1 MNNRFRNFR
10 IMRRGPLAVLL
21 ALLCASPLCRGQ
33 LPTPTVV
40 VSANPN
46 PVSYGSSLTLTA
58 AVTGTDIPTTGTV
71 QFYYDEGIALGTP
84 VGLVPGVP
92 TSTVQLITTGL
103 PVGTQTVYAVYSGD
117 ANYNP
122 ATSSPLLQVT
132 VNPAAFT
139 LTLTSSAATVNAG
152 AMVEF
157 DVQAGGTAFPTGQ
170 NIAFTG
176 IPTPAAAPT
185 LNNTGLA
192 VYRFGLFSPGQYTI
206 QAQYGGGPNFAAEN
220 SNTITLTVTATP
232 VTVTLASSA
241 NPVTYPGAFN
251 LTGTT
256 SSGGY
261 GIPAGTASFQNGST
275 VLGNGT
281 LAVVNGASGFSATPT
296 STFDP
301 APANFSNIAVATG
314 DFNGDGNPDL
324 AVLQSD
330 DDGDVTMLVS
340 LGNGDGTFA
349 APVTYTMDDE
359 VDQNAIALVTGDFN
373 KDGYSD
379 LAILGSDG
387 LLTVFLATAN
397 GSGNLQESQLIELS
411 EGGQAIAAGDF
422 NGDGNLDIAVASA
435 TFVSVFLGAG
445 AGGGA
450 VFPATP
456 SFQYLAYPNT
466 LSPSGMA
473 AADFNKDGFSDLA
486 ISNTQGINGPNITV
500 LLYNSDIG
508 NFTAQTYAAGESASA
523 IAAGDFNGDTYP
535 DIAVVSSGDSTAG
548 ILLNNQNGGFQA
560 LISYATATEP
570 VAIVAGDFN
579 ADGYTDFAIAGE
591 GGDAGGGTSILF
603 GGPITS
609 AANATLS
616 GETLILAAYGQALV
630 SADFNKDGNPDL
642 GVALGNVTSYV
653 NSSAQFGI
661 DNVALPGGTYPLTAT
676 YTPADGST
684 FAAATGTLNQ
694 LVSPAVATIVLAPVN
709 PTTYGQS
716 VTLNA
721 TVAGV
726 TAGVTPTGSVQFL
739 MDGTPVGT
747 GAVSPAGAATY
758 TIAGGGVTAGTHLVT
773 ALYSGDGNYN
783 AIASGAGTLLVAQ
796 ATSVVTWIN
805 PAPISAGTP
814 LSAAQLD
821 ATAVPLRGTFTY
833 TPGAGTVLAVG
844 TQTLSVTFTPTDAV
858 DYNAATA
865 SVTIVVTGSGLSL
878 TAINPSSGYL
888 GASATTVTLTGTGF
902 VASSIAQWNGSALST
917 IFVSATQL
925 QAIIPTS
932 DFLHAQTG
940 TITVINPGGAPTN
953 PGLAF
958 SVTTP
963 PVQVVLSGP
972 PTAPP
977 ATQPT
982 ITFQLPTA
990 YPVPITGT
998 FTLVVQ
1004 PVTTGGPIDPAV
1016 QFSTGGDAFNFTLPA
1031 NTTTTPTVQLQ
1042 SGTVSAAITVSLT
1055 LTAGGVDITP
1065 ASLQPVV
1072 IQVPPSA
1079 PTITSFTLARSG
1091 DTLTATIQGYS
1102 NTREV
1107 KTANFAF
1114 TAASGS
1120 TINNPGVTVN
1130 VDPAFV
1136 TWYGQPA
1143 SDPLGSTFM
1152 YVQTFVLTGG
1162 DAATIGS
1169 ATVSLVNTI
1178 GTSNSASAH

>member
-33 LPTPTVV
+33 LLTPTVA
-40 VSANPN
+40 VSTNPN
-46 PVSYGSSLTLTA
+46 PVSYGSPLTLTA

-92 TSTVQLITTGL
+92 TSTAQLITTGL
-103 PVGTQTVYAVYSGD
+103 PGGTQTVYAVYSGD
-117 ANYNP
+117 ANYTE
-122 ATSSPLLQVT
+122 ATSPSIPVT

-139 LTLTSSAATVNAG
+139 LTLTSSAATVTAG

-157 DVQAGGTAFPTGQ
+157 DVQAGGIAFPTGQ

-176 IPTPAAAPT
+176 IPTPAAFPT
-185 LNNTGLA
+185 FNNTGLA

-206 QAQYGGGPNFAAEN
+206 QAQYGGSPNFAAEN

-241 NPVTYPGAFN
+241 NPVTYPGTFN
-251 LTGTT
+251 LTGTA

-275 VLGNGT
+275 GLGNGT
-281 LAVVNGASGFSATPT
+281 LAVVNGSSGFSSTPT

-301 APANFSNIAVATG
+301 APEDLSDVAVAAG
-314 DFNGDGNPDL
+314 DFNGDGKPDL

-330 DDGDVTMLVS
+330 GDGDVDLVIS

-349 APVTYTMDDE
+349 APVTYT
-359 VDQNAIALVTGDFN
+359 VDPYAVGLVTGDFN
-373 KDGYSD
+373 KDGYTD
-379 LAILGSDG
+379 LAILGAEG
-387 LLTVFLATAN
+387 TVTVFLAAPDGT
-397 GSGNLQESQLIELS
+397 GSLQLSQNNIET
-411 EGGQAIAAGDF
+411 ETGGQFIAVGDF
-422 NGDGNLDIAVASA
+422 NGDGNPDIAVAS
-435 TFVSVFLGAG
+435 TNYVSVFLGAG
-445 AGGGA
+445 AGGGGTD
-450 VFPATP
+450 FPTTY
-456 SFQYLAYPNT
+456 SFRYSAYPTYPNG
-466 LSPSGMA
+466 LSPSGMVS
-473 AADFNKDGFSDLA
+473 ADFNKDGFSDLA
-486 ISNTQGINGPNITV
+486 ISNSDGPTVTV
-500 LLYNSDIG
+500 LLYSTDSG

-609 AANATLS
+609 AANTTLS
-616 GETLILAAYGQALV
+616 GETLISAAFGQALV

-642 GVALGNVTSYV
+642 AVALGNVTSYV
-653 NSSAQFGI
+653 NSSAQVGI
-661 DNVALPGGTYPLTAT
+661 NNVALSGGTYPLTAT

-684 FAAATGTLNQ
+684 FSAATGTLNQ

-726 TAGVTPTGSVQFL
+726 AAGVTPTGSVQFL

-796 ATSVVTWIN
+796 ATSVVTWTN

-1072 IQVPPSA
+1072 VQVPPSA
-1079 PTITSFTLARSG
+1079 PTITNFTLARSG